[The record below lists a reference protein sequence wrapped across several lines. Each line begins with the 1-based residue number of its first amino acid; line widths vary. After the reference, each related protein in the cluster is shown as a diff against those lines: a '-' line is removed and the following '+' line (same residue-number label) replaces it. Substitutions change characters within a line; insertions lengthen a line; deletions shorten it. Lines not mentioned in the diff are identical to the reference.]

1 MRRTGRWLFIA
12 ALSAPLGASLHAAP
26 NDVIGS
32 YPVDEV
38 AANVFVMT
46 GPLGEP
52 SVANQGFMNNPAWI
66 VTRDGVVVIDP
77 GSSVQA
83 GRRVLKE
90 IGKITGKPVTHVFT
104 THIHGDH
111 WLGNHAI
118 LEVWPQAK
126 LVAHPDMIA
135 KAHAGEAQSWVAL
148 MSRLTEGYTD
158 GTRAHIPTVAAADG
172 QLFKVGER
180 RFKVHSVNDA
190 HSKTDLMIEVDGG
203 ILFTGDIVLNGRVA
217 RMDDGLF
224 QGTIRAI
231 DRAVSVPAKT
241 IVPGHGKT
249 GGRGLLTAQREYLQ
263 TLFDAVRIEY
273 DTGKADFEMKAA
285 IVEKLAKFRH
295 WHGFDAAVGRHISLA
310 ILEIERQ

>member
-1 MRRTGRWLFIA
+1 MRRVRRWLFFA
-12 ALSAPLGASLHAAP
+12 ALIAPLGASLHAAP

-32 YPVDEV
+32 YPVEKV
-38 AANVFVMT
+38 AAGVYVMT

-52 SVANQGFMNNPAWI
+52 SAANQGFMNNPAWI

-83 GRRVLKE
+83 GRRVAKE
-90 IGKITGKPVTHVFT
+90 IRNTTGKPVTHVFI

-118 LEVWPQAK
+118 LDAWPRAK
-126 LVAHPDMIA
+126 LIAHPDMIA
-135 KAHAGEAQSWVAL
+135 QARNGEAQNWVGL
-148 MSRLTEGYTD
+148 MSRLTEGYTE
-158 GTRAHIPTVAAADG
+158 GTRAHIPTFAAADG

-180 RFKVHSVNDA
+180 RIKVHSVNDA
-190 HSKTDLMIEVDGG
+190 HSKTDLMLEVDGG
-203 ILFTGDIVLNGRVA
+203 ILFTGDIVLNGRIA

-231 DRAVSVPAKT
+231 DRVLSVPAK
-241 IVPGHGKT
+241 IVVPGHGKT
-249 GGRGLLTAQREYLQ
+249 GGRDLLTAQKEYLQ
-263 TLFDAVRIEY
+263 TLLDAVRIEY
-273 DTGKADFEMKAA
+273 EAGKADFEMKPR
-285 IVEKLAKFRH
+285 IVEKLAKFQK